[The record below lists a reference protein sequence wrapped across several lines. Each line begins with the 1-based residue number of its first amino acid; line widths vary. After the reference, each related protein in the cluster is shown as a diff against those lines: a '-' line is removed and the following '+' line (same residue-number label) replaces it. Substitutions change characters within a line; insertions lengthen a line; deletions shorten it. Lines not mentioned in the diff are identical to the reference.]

1 MENTLRKIIYRN
13 TNQEQEEMKGAGPP
27 HCPVVHG
34 GLSSGPQ
41 QTQITKRSAAAPAAA
56 SDGEDEAMAEKT
68 KRSTMAAQIS
78 TS

>member
-1 MENTLRKIIYRN
+1 MENTPREMICCN

-27 HCPVVHG
+27 HCPVVHS

-41 QTQITKRSAAAPAAA
+41 QTQITKRSVAAPAAA

-68 KRSTMAAQIS
+68 KRSTMAIQIS